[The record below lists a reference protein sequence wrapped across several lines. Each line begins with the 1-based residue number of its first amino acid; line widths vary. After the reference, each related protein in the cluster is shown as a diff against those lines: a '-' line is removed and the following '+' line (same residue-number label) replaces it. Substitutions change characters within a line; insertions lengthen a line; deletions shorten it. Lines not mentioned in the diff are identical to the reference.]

1 MVRFKRHMQFEQ
13 GMRPI
18 ELTPLVDIV
27 FLLLIFFMLTSQF
40 VVQMGF
46 PIRLPKAVTSK
57 SLSEVNLV
65 IVISQEGAVY
75 YEGKPITFKDL
86 DDILEEEKENA
97 SIFIRADKNA
107 RLDAV
112 VRVWDIC
119 RKKGIERVHIA
130 TQK

>member
-1 MVRFKRHMQFEQ
+1 MQFEHGLKQ
-13 GMRPI
+13 I

-46 PIRLPKAVTSK
+46 PIKLPKAVTSK
-57 SLSEVNLV
+57 VLSEVTLV
-65 IVISQEGAVY
+65 IVVSREGAIY
-75 YEGKPITFKDL
+75 YKGSPITFKEL
-86 DDILEEEKENA
+86 EGILEKHKKDT
-97 SIFIRADKNA
+97 SIFVKADKNA
-107 RLDAV
+107 RLEAV

-119 RKKGIERVHIA
+119 RKKGIEKVHIA

>member
-1 MVRFKRHMQFEQ
+1 MVKFKKHMQFEH
-13 GMRPI
+13 GLRHI

-57 SLSEVNLV
+57 VLSEVSLV
-65 IVISQEGAVY
+65 VVISQEGAVY
-75 YEGKPITFKDL
+75 YEGRPITFKAL
-86 DDILEEEKENA
+86 ENILEQYKEGA
-97 SIFIRADKNA
+97 SIFIKADKNA
-107 RLDAV
+107 RLDAI
-112 VRVWDIC
+112 VRVWDLC
-119 RKKGIERVHIA
+119 RKKGIEKVHIA